1 LIETEDISKKLPRPY
16 FPSAL
21 DCRRVYATL
30 AMDKCSRP
38 GERRFSY
45 TTVTVD
51 EDVLALGIEGSVYL
65 PQLWARGTEIHALY
79 RLTTPPANLRPPL
92 GIYFGQFVNLV
103 KDYLATSGGSRGTA
117 GTG

>member
-65 PQLWARGTEIHALY
+65 PQLCGTAPQILGARNRARGRKMAPQYASKLSLCHTLNSH
-79 RLTTPPANLRPPL
+79 
-92 GIYFGQFVNLV
+92 
-103 KDYLATSGGSRGTA
+103 D
-117 GTG
+117 